1 MGMTFDLVLEDHKT
15 IEGYIKHLDSL
26 IVKLRNLNQLT
37 DKNKQE
43 LILIYNDDILPWVEN
58 YYLFGKE
65 LTPKEE
71 SEMIDFILDIINTA
85 TKILN
90 KYEKI

>member
-1 MGMTFDLVLEDHKT
+1 MMFNLVLEDHKT

-26 IVKLRNLNQLT
+26 IVKLRNLNQLN

-43 LILIYNDDILPWVEN
+43 LISIYNNNILPWVET
-58 YYLFGKE
+58 YYLFNKE
-65 LTPKEE
+65 LTTTEE
-71 SEMIDFILDIINTA
+71 SEMIDFILDLTNTA

-90 KYEKI
+90 KHEKN

>member
-1 MGMTFDLVLEDHKT
+1 MFNLVLEDHKT

-26 IVKLRNLNQLT
+26 IVKLRNLNQLN

-43 LILIYNDDILPWVEN
+43 LISIYNNNILPWVET
-58 YYLFGKE
+58 YYLFNKE
-65 LTPKEE
+65 LTTTEE
-71 SEMIDFILDIINTA
+71 SEMIDFILDLTNTA

-90 KYEKI
+90 KHEKN